1 MHDLRRQALESGKT
15 VSRKAKSKQSSTHSS
30 RANSATNSRAG
41 SKAASRA
48 ASDDEG
54 DGDLSDE
61 TSFSVNSIDEM
72 IATDESEA
80 ASDRWKLELVDRI
93 EEIIDKKRSSVQG
106 REAALAAYIRIL
118 TAVYAADEIR
128 GKEMELVAS
137 FLKSIKAEISEKE
150 AILAMKALAMTL
162 ITSPSDAIYDASATL
177 LKRTITDSASVP
189 TKSAAIHT
197 LGTST
202 FYGGASEDEI
212 LENMTYLVE
221 IISSDGAFIEAQD
234 EAVPVITALEEWG
247 FLATLVEDLSEES
260 EDAMDAFVEQL
271 GSSDP
276 MVQIAAGENIALLFE
291 KSYTPPEDNEVLSDS
306 DEDVVAD
313 PDDDSVNGQK
323 LVKRYTAYRR
333 TDQLIHTLTDLS
345 KLSTRSLSRKDK
357 KSIHTNFADILNSV
371 ENPTR
376 GPRYQNAISHE
387 TGKRYGSRMAVRIH
401 RDGIMRIDKWW
412 KLMRL
417 KGLRRVLQGGFV
429 SHYQHNGVV
438 FESLPIMI
446 TTDRTSGKE

>member
-1 MHDLRRQALESGKT
+1 
-15 VSRKAKSKQSSTHSS
+15 
-30 RANSATNSRAG
+30 
-41 SKAASRA
+41 
-48 ASDDEG
+48 
-54 DGDLSDE
+54 
-61 TSFSVNSIDEM
+61 
-72 IATDESEA
+72 
-80 ASDRWKLELVDRI
+80 
-93 EEIIDKKRSSVQG
+93 
-106 REAALAAYIRIL
+106 
-118 TAVYAADEIR
+118 
-128 GKEMELVAS
+128 
-137 FLKSIKAEISEKE
+137 
-150 AILAMKALAMTL
+150 MTL

-438 FESLPIMI
+438 FESLPCV
-446 TTDRTSGKE
+446 RPLPFLVSVSASRRRY